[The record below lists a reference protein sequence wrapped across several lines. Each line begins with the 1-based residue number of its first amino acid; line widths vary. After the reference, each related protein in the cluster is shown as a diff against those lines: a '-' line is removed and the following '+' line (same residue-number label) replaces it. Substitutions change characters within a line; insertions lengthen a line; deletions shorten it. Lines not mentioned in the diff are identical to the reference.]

1 MTEYKVGYLSFF
13 NHLPVLVLEGLL
25 IYGATFIDFYEW
37 IWIMITCVILGITIV
52 AISISANKIFGISK
66 HVLSVRV
73 GQKKA
78 EYLLSNIKTIRK
90 RKWNI
95 EIGFRDSGKV
105 KTIYLGWYIR
115 KYKKMRDQLF
125 EYIEQLDNYDRIIFI
140 D

>member
-25 IYGATFIDFYEW
+25 LYAASFIGFNDW
-37 IWIMITCVILGITIV
+37 IWIMITGVILGITII
-52 AISISANKIFGISK
+52 AISINLNKIYGISK
-66 HVLSVRV
+66 HVLSVRI

-78 EYLLSNIKTIRK
+78 EYLLSNIKTIRN

-115 KYKKMRDQLF
+115 KYKKMRTQLF
-125 EYIEQLDNYDRIIFI
+125 EYIEQLDNFDRIIFI
-140 D
+140 K